1 MPLHQS
7 AQVKTDIENLIGST
21 MRDTFEGMFGWR
33 LQSCAHANRPIP
45 APVHSLARLREA
57 EAPVEVSVRLDFDPQ
72 LLSLAGAHIY
82 PDHIRNSPD
91 MFADMAAEIAN
102 ILAGSLK
109 TYLNRQGLTLMQ
121 ASTAAVMHVP
131 QAASPPL
138 VDTAFEY
145 DDGRTPRPLGIV
157 VRIDVQEAASAA

>member
-7 AQVKTDIENLIGST
+7 AQVKTDIENLVGRT

-33 LQSCAHANRPIP
+33 LEPCAQGNRPIP
-45 APVHSLARLREA
+45 APVHSLAQLREA

-82 PDHIRNSPD
+82 PDDMRNSPD
-91 MFADMAAEIAN
+91 MFTDMAAEIAN
-102 ILAGSLK
+102 ILAGRLK
-109 TYLNRQGLTLMQ
+109 TYLNRQGLALML
-121 ASTAAVMHVP
+121 ASTAAVTHVP
-131 QAASPPL
+131 QTTSPVL

-157 VRIDVQEAASAA
+157 VRIDMQEAVSAA

>member
-7 AQVKTDIENLIGST
+7 AQVKTDIENLVGRT

-33 LQSCAHANRPIP
+33 LQPCAQGNRPIP
-45 APVHSLARLREA
+45 APVHSLAQLREA

-82 PDHIRNSPD
+82 PDDMRNSPD
-91 MFADMAAEIAN
+91 MFTDMAAEIAN
-102 ILAGSLK
+102 ILAGRLK
-109 TYLNRQGLTLMQ
+109 TYLNRQGFALTL
-121 ASTAAVMHVP
+121 ACTAAAAGSP
-131 QAASPPL
+131 QAASPAL

-157 VRIDVQEAASAA
+157 IRIDVQEAIPAA